1 MVLFTVIEFP
11 GVDDILLDAIQAK
24 LYHLEDTCKIITR
37 EQKNA

>member
-24 LYHLEDTCKIITR
+24 LYHPEDTCKIKIQ
-37 EQKNA
+37 EPKNA